1 LPLLLLHNYE
11 KLHCAVNVLYDIFWA
26 FVMNCENQE
35 LIWLKF
41 SSFINIVYSKMNKL
55 VVKN

>member
-1 LPLLLLHNYE
+1 
-11 KLHCAVNVLYDIFWA
+11 
-26 FVMNCENQE
+26 MNCENQE